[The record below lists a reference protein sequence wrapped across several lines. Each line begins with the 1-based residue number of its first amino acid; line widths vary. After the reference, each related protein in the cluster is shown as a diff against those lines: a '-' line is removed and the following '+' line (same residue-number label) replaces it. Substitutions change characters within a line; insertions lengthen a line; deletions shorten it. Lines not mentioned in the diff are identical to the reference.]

1 MGLLDKIFGSYS
13 DRELKKIRPIVDRI
27 VGMESEYAAL
37 TDAEREM
44 NFTHL
49 NTNNSDV
56 DLCEYN
62 GKTVIVYCSGNQGVT
77 WGGMYC
83 EAVYDGPLDEFLR
96 ANFE

>member
-1 MGLLDKIFGSYS
+1 MDI
-13 DRELKKIRPIVDRI
+13 
-27 VGMESEYAAL
+27 
-37 TDAEREM
+37 
-44 NFTHL
+44 
-49 NTNNSDV
+49 NNSDV
-56 DLCEYN
+56 DLCEYE